1 MKNYLTFKDALKV
14 SKTFKDLKFIKIL
27 ILASIVLIKTNLCEY
42 F

>member
-14 SKTFKDLKFIKIL
+14 FKTSKDFKFIKIL